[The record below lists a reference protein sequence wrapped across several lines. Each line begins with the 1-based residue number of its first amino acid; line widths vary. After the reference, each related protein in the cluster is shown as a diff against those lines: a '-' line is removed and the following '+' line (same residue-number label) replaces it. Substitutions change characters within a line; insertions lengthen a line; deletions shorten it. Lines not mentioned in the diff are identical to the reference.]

1 MESLPYALF
10 VSAGNDGSGAVS
22 SIQRIA
28 RGYPL
33 RPVQD
38 PIIAR
43 GETTEDVLS
52 ACEELGMAMAA
63 GLEMGVF

>member
-1 MESLPYALF
+1 MPYAIF
-10 VSAGNDGSGAVS
+10 ISAGNDGSGALS
-22 SIQRIA
+22 SLQRIA

-33 RPVQD
+33 RAVQE

-43 GETTEDVLS
+43 GDVTAAVLT

-63 GLEMGVF
+63 GLEMAVF

>member
-1 MESLPYALF
+1 M
-10 VSAGNDGSGAVS
+10 S

-33 RPVQD
+33 RAVQN
-38 PIIAR
+38 PIVAR
-43 GETTEDVLS
+43 GDTTDAVLAS
-52 ACEELGMAMAA
+52 CEELGTAMAA